1 MTTTRTFTL
10 TAQVT
15 ISADLLATLG
25 VTAVEKRISDCLE
38 FTGDFDGIDV
48 GPVDLIDRNPGIN
61 HEPIVTTE
69 TIQAPTF
76 AAAKAMLPQQP
87 EGLAPGT
94 KWKIT
99 MIRTGLVSREHNVYG
114 TTPVEY
120 VTYTDEAAA
129 VVYHLTDATGQPVA
143 AGEHTDPEGYRF
155 RIAAAADITDR
166 REDDGT
172 PTHVGITWIHAD
184 NESSGWTR
192 PGHLGAGWAWT
203 PEHR

>member
-1 MTTTRTFTL
+1 MTNTKRANGKL
-10 TAQVT
+10 IRRIAKLDR
-15 ISADLLATLG
+15 ARRLAG
-25 VTAVEKRISDCLE
+25 
-38 FTGDFDGIDV
+38 
-48 GPVDLIDRNPGIN
+48 
-61 HEPIVTTE
+61 
-69 TIQAPTF
+69 
-76 AAAKAMLPQQP
+76 KA
-87 EGLAPGT
+87 EG
-94 KWKIT
+94 
-99 MIRTGLVSREHNVYG
+99 RTGLVSREHNVYG